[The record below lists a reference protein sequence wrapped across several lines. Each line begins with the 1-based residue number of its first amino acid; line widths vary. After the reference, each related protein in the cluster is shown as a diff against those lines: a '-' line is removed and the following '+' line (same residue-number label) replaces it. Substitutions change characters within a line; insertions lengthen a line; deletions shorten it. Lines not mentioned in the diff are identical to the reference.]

1 MKNQNEARGRKTRG
15 RVLVRRRHDHSQ
27 SCLSAPSAHVPVF
40 HSAGLSNV
48 EGKKIVCG
56 GGGGDA
62 FTVFSL
68 CRPSP
73 PLLSLPPSL
82 APLLLSS
89 SPSTSPA
96 PRRLRTEATPLAA
109 FLRLC
114 VSACVCVCARGSL
127 CGVQA

>member
-15 RVLVRRRHDHSQ
+15 RVRVRRRDDHSQ
-27 SCLSAPSAHVPVF
+27 SCSSAPSAHVPVF

-56 GGGGDA
+56 GGGDA
-62 FTVFSL
+62 FTVLSL
-68 CRPSP
+68 CCPSP
-73 PLLSLPPSL
+73 PLLS
-82 APLLLSS
+82 SS
-89 SPSTSPA
+89 SSTSPL
-96 PRRLRTEATPLAA
+96 PRRLRREATPLAA

-114 VSACVCVCARGSL
+114 LSVCVCVHARGSL